1 MSRAFTREQDD
12 DRSPSDIG
20 ERPISDHRN
29 LVTAEG
35 LASIEEQVA
44 ALHEELARAEAE
56 GDREKIA
63 LVSRDLRYWSARRQ
77 SMQVITTSATPVA
90 ISFGTTVELK
100 RGGKTLRLK
109 IVGEDEADPA
119 VGLIAWTSPLAQALD
134 GAEAGELIEF
144 EAGGRVEMIEVVSV
158 AAR

>member
-1 MSRAFTREQDD
+1 MSRAFTKEIDD
-12 DRSPSDIG
+12 APPPPL
-20 ERPISDHRN
+20 EARPISDAAN
-29 LVTAEG
+29 FVTPRGAE
-35 LASIEEQVA
+35 LIEAETDRLTA
-44 ALHEELARAEAE
+44 ALAGAVD
-56 GDREKIA
+56 GDIA
-63 LVSRDLRYWSARRQ
+63 AIQRDLRYWSARRQ

-90 ISFGTTVELK
+90 VSFGTTVELK
-100 RGGKTLRLK
+100 RGGKTMRLK

-158 AAR
+158 AAG